1 MAKREIPE
9 VNAGSMADI
18 AFLLLIFFLVT
29 TTMDKDTAYLR
40 TIPQKIKVDKPIE
53 LEKKNV
59 LLIKANNEQFFI
71 RGKIFENPDL
81 ISDYIIKFYQFNRNR
96 VGEIY
101 NSEFPLYFYT
111 NISDAEADF
120 NSAMERLN
128 KLKNAGVTSGPK
140 YDMTNEIFSKAE
152 KNFYGLKLYG
162 APVPTISGEAHIRI
176 EVKESTPYS
185 TFAKIQAE
193 IEEALFI
200 LREEEAKKLF
210 NEGYGALSRKAE
222 QEKGNKELGYKFF
235 LLEHLY
241 PQRIIEVAPKN

>member
-40 TIPQKIKVDKPIE
+40 TIPQKVKVDKPIE

-59 LLIKANNEQFFI
+59 LLIKANRDEFFI
-71 RGKIFENPDL
+71 RDQIFKNPDE
-81 ISDYIIKFYQFNRNR
+81 ISDYIIKFYKFNRNR
-96 VGEIY
+96 VGEVY

-111 NISDAEADF
+111 NIADAEREF
-120 NSAMERLN
+120 NEAMEKLN

-140 YDMTNEIFSKAE
+140 FEVTNDIFTKAE
-152 KNFYGLKLYG
+152 KAFYGLKLYG
-162 APVPTISGEAHIRI
+162 APVPTISGEAHVRI
-176 EVKESTPYS
+176 EVKEATPYS

-193 IEEALFI
+193 IEEALFS
-200 LREEEAKKLF
+200 LRDEESKKLF
-210 NEGYGALSRKAE
+210 DEGYGSLSRKAE
-222 QEKGNKELGYKFF
+222 QDKGSKELAYKVF
-235 LLEHLY
+235 LLEYLF
-241 PQRIIEVAPKN
+241 PQRIIEVTPKN

>member
-1 MAKREIPE
+1 
-9 VNAGSMADI
+9 
-18 AFLLLIFFLVT
+18 
-29 TTMDKDTAYLR
+29 MDKDTAYLR

-59 LLIKANNEQFFI
+59 LLIKANNDQFFI

-111 NISDAEADF
+111 NIAESEAD
-120 NSAMERLN
+120 MN
-128 KLKNAGVTSGPK
+128 KAV
-140 YDMTNEIFSKAE
+140 EAFSKYTNATTDKGATYQMKLEIKDRAE
-152 KNFYGLKLYG
+152 KAYYALKLYG

-200 LREEEAKKLF
+200 LREEESKKLF

-222 QEKGNKELGYKFF
+222 QEKGNKELGYKVF